1 MGLCLLFQGMDFINL
16 DILKIVWLIITL
28 VIKGKGKNSRQKS
41 YESKKIMVTSCMT
54 DECQQ
59 CRLFTD

>member
-1 MGLCLLFQGMDFINL
+1 MDLCLLFQGMDFINL
-16 DILKIVWLIITL
+16 GILKIVWLIITL

>member
-16 DILKIVWLIITL
+16 GSLKIVWLIITL

-41 YESKKIMVTSCMT
+41 YESKKIMVTSCMI
-54 DECQQ
+54 DECQR
-59 CRLFTD
+59 CLLFTD

>member
-16 DILKIVWLIITL
+16 GSLKIVWLIITL